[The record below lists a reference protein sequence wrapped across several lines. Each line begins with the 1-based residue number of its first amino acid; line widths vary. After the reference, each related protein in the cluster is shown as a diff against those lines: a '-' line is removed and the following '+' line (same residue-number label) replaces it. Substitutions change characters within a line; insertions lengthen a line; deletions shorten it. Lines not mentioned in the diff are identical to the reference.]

1 MKKLRIATMVTGHY
15 TTPPPF
21 GVIYAPMD
29 IAIAVSEGLA
39 RRGHEVTFFAPEGS
53 DIKVSRVESGGLK
66 PLKQN
71 GELKI
76 LRGPNVGGA
85 EGAKIFALWD
95 QYLISLMYKGALEG
109 KFDIIHIHPVDRA
122 LPLAYAIRN
131 IPTVYT
137 LHDPIYPWRAEVFNM
152 FVSPSQY
159 YVSISDAQRKPAP
172 DLNWLATI
180 YNGIDLAGIPFSE
193 KPGSYL
199 LFVGRITPEKG
210 VAEAVEV
217 ARKTGE
223 KLFILGPEVTGSY
236 WEEKIKPYLGDQIR
250 HIGVVSRKELY
261 EYYKNAKATLI
272 PIQWEEPFG
281 LVMTESMAT
290 GTPVV
295 ALRRGSVPEVI
306 DHGKTGY
313 IVDSV
318 DEMADALKKIGRL
331 NRRECRKRVEENFT
345 TELMVDHYEK
355 EFLRILG
362 DKEKNK

>member
-29 IAIAVSEGLA
+29 IAIAVSEGLQ

-53 DIKVSRVESGGLK
+53 TINVSRVESGGLR
-66 PLKQN
+66 PLQQN
-71 GELKI
+71 GGLPILKDKK
-76 LRGPNVGGA
+76 VGGA
-85 EGAKIFALWD
+85 EVSKVFNLWD
-95 QYLISLMYKGALEG
+95 QYLLSLMYKEALGG
-109 KFDIIHIHPVDRA
+109 KFDILHIHPVDRA
-122 LPLAYAIRN
+122 LPFGHAVRN

-137 LHDPIYPWRAEVFNM
+137 LHDPIYPWRAEIFRM
-152 FVSPSQY
+152 FASSNQH
-159 YVSISDAQRKPAP
+159 YVSISDAQRTPAP

-180 YNGIDLAGIPFSE
+180 YNGIDLADIPFSD
-193 KPGSYL
+193 KHGDYL

-250 HIGVVSRKELY
+250 HVGVVSRKELY
-261 EYYKNAKATLI
+261 EYYKNAKATLV

-290 GTPVV
+290 GTPVI
-295 ALRRGSVPEVI
+295 AFRRGSVPEVVVN
-306 DHGKTGY
+306 GQTGL
-313 IVDSV
+313 IVDTIE
-318 DEMADALKKIGRL
+318 EMIGATKKIDSIDR
-331 NRRECRKRVEENFT
+331 NICRKHIEENFGL
-345 TELMVDHYEK
+345 EKMIDEYEK
-355 EFLRILG
+355 AFLKIAV
-362 DKEKNK
+362 